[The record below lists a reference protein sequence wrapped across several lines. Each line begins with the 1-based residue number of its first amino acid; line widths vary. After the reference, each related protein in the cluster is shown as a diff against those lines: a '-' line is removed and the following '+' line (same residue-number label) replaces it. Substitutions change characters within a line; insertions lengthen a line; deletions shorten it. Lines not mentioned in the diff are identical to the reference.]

1 MYFREIGR
9 NRYRVFKSK
18 NDTKFYGTVEKQEYV
33 SIDMKTG
40 RRVTTRFWKAHGADG
55 GWRQAASKQRFNTR
69 DEAGAFLLKEA
80 ATPYA
85 QKATHWTKKQG
96 KSAAQKAAKAGA

>member
-1 MYFREIGR
+1 MHFEELGR

-33 SIDMKTG
+33 SIDIKTG
-40 RRVTTRFWKAHGADG
+40 RRLTKRFWKAHGADG
-55 GWRQAASKQRFNTR
+55 GWRQASKKSFDTR
-69 DEAGAFLLKEA
+69 EAAGAFLLKEA

-85 QKATHWTKKQG
+85 KKATHWTKKQG
-96 KSAAQKAAKAGA
+96 ESAAQKARKAGA